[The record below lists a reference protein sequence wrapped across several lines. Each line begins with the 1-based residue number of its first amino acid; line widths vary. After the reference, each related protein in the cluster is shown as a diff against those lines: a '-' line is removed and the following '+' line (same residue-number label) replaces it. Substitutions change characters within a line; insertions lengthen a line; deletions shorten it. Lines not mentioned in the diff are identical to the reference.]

1 MQATLLDTKPINA
14 NRVRRSKSQ
23 VIELLRGVVDERQA
37 SYIADQRGD
46 RRYPLCV
53 PVEVTPYDV
62 KGQRSGEPFTA
73 VTEDVSAGGMAFL
86 HRYPTRE
93 QIVAISFPQSD
104 NYADDRII
112 LQVTRRRA
120 VGPLWEIA
128 GRFIT
133 ESE

>member
-1 MQATLLDTKPINA
+1 MQATLPDIKPTTT

-23 VIELLRGVVDERQA
+23 VIDLLRGVVDEGQA
-37 SYIADQRGD
+37 NYIADQRGD

-53 PVEVTPYDV
+53 PVEVTPYDIN
-62 KGQRSGEPFTA
+62 GQRSGEPFTA

-93 QIVAISFPQSD
+93 QILAISFPQSE

-112 LQVTRRRA
+112 LQVTRRQA

-133 ESE
+133 DSE